1 MAPAALAQSRSL
13 GSARDLYAAAAYE
26 DALTALN
33 GLPASDRREEK
44 GLVEQYRAFCLLALG
59 RTADADSAIEA
70 AVAAAPFTQPS
81 ETDVSPRVRS
91 RFREV
96 RRRVLPRII
105 ERQYAEA
112 RGAFDRKD
120 PTATERFTQ
129 LLELIADED
138 LQGVVNQ
145 PPLSELRVMAA
156 DFLVLSTPKASP
168 PPLQTRGVH
177 VPPAKPPAA
186 SASLRGAAHI
196 YSAED
201 ADVVPPTPVVQ
212 SLTAMADVFTSPRPG
227 TIEIVIDEKGAVI
240 DAMTRVPV
248 DPTYDRVA
256 LTLAKT
262 WRYRPA
268 VRNGVAVKYRMPI
281 QFLPPPKR

>member
-1 MAPAALAQSRSL
+1 MTRGLRSSFVVCIVAAGPLTMAPAALAQSRSL

-120 PTATERFTQ
+120 PTATERFRQ

-186 SASLRGAAHI
+186 PASPRRAAHI
-196 YSAED
+196 YSA
-201 ADVVPPTPVVQ
+201 
-212 SLTAMADVFTSPRPG
+212 
-227 TIEIVIDEKGAVI
+227 
-240 DAMTRVPV
+240 
-248 DPTYDRVA
+248 
-256 LTLAKT
+256 
-262 WRYRPA
+262 
-268 VRNGVAVKYRMPI
+268 
-281 QFLPPPKR
+281 